1 MGKGLHKV
9 FKAIENEINNVLRT
23 LWESGSEVSRFI
35 TEARNFSEVTRL
47 PADVKKSW
55 LKDTLKE
62 IKKLINTHT
71 FLMDDTEKLDPVT
84 QCMDVFKAKI

>member
-35 TEARNFSEVTRL
+35 IEARNFSEVTRL
-47 PADVKKSW
+47 PADVKSLGW
-55 LKDTLKE
+55 
-62 IKKLINTHT
+62 
-71 FLMDDTEKLDPVT
+71 
-84 QCMDVFKAKI
+84 KIPWKR